1 MHFRAGSFVLILAAC
16 SSSSSNPDDT
26 DSGTSG
32 PTTDSG
38 VMGSKDSGS
47 SNKDSGVMDSGM
59 VPDDSGSM
67 MDSGPPPA
75 LVYGHT
81 ADTLYSFDLNAQM
94 VSLIGKFSGCTQ
106 TMGLTQVIDL
116 AVDEKG
122 NAFVTTFDGFYS
134 VDLMSAACTLVAKG
148 SYTYPNSLSFVPKG
162 TLDQNQEALV
172 GYNGAT
178 YLRIDTSTGA
188 ITNIGTLG
196 MGYMSSG
203 DIVSVKGGGTFL
215 TVTGN
220 GCADCVLQVD
230 PKTGSV
236 IQNYGSVGRSAV
248 YGLAWWAG
256 ALYGF
261 DEGGDLFRITGGNG
275 TTATTASVQS
285 DAGIKWWGA
294 GSTTD
299 APLKDPD
306 GGTIPIK

>member
-1 MHFRAGSFVLILAAC
+1 V
-16 SSSSSNPDDT
+16 
-26 DSGTSG
+26 DSGTTSKDG
-32 PTTDSG
+32 SVFDS
-38 VMGSKDSGS
+38 GSKDSGGGDVTFPT
-47 SNKDSGVMDSGM
+47 DSGNNDSGAQ
-59 VPDDSGSM
+59 PSI
-67 MDSGPPPA
+67 
-75 LVYGHT
+75 VYGHT
-81 ADTLYSFDLNAQM
+81 ADTLYSFDLGSQM
-94 VSLIGKFSGCTQ
+94 VTAIGKFSGCTQ

-134 VDLMSAACTLVAKG
+134 VDLMSASCTLVAKG
-148 SYTYPNSLSFVPKG
+148 NYTYPNSLSFVPKG
-162 TLDQNQEALV
+162 TLDPNQEALV

-178 YLRIDTSTGA
+178 YLRIDSATGA

-220 GCADCVLQVD
+220 GCSDCVLQVD
-230 PKTGSV
+230 PKTGGV
-236 IQNYGSVGRSAV
+236 IQNYGSVGRAAV

-261 DEGGDLFRITGGNG
+261 DEGGDLFMITGGNG
-275 TTATTASVQS
+275 TTATTMSIAS

-299 APLKDPD
+299 APLKDGD